1 MGISDDQLVNPGC
14 VSETLR
20 CAICTEIY
28 DDPVFSGGRPCQH
41 VFCRA
46 CIEKALQKRAR
57 CPSCRAPLPKARL
70 QPHLVM
76 RNLLDE
82 LLVYC
87 NAGCGWTG
95 RKDARPGH
103 ELVCPVKRLESVAKM
118 LSERDL
124 WLAERD
130 AEIALLRARVS
141 ERDKAIS
148 EQCKRI
154 ELQEK
159 QLAECRVRLD
169 LLAGRAVQKDAQI
182 VALQQVRH
190 AQHLKQALVAA
201 RRCVEAD
208 AVARFAELEA
218 EAAAQSADRARCKAS
233 LAARRAQML
242 RKSAQ
247 AARHEAG
254 LVDYVLGHHSD
265 FRSSELECSQS
276 SSSMQVFVR
285 ELTGRTLTLK
295 VDSVD
300 TIDAVKLMIQDRTG
314 IPPTCF
320 YLTYAGKNLADS
332 RLVSDYNISKDC
344 TLTMLMRLYSMRL
357 DSVSGGDRCDQEPM
371 TKRRR
376 ALI

>member
-1 MGISDDQLVNPGC
+1 
-14 VSETLR
+14 
-20 CAICTEIY
+20 
-28 DDPVFSGGRPCQH
+28 
-41 VFCRA
+41 
-46 CIEKALQKRAR
+46 
-57 CPSCRAPLPKARL
+57 
-70 QPHLVM
+70 LVM

-103 ELVCPVKRLESVAKM
+103 ELICPVKRLESVAKK
-118 LSERDL
+118 LSERVL

-148 EQCKRI
+148 EQCERI

-169 LLAGRAVQKDAQI
+169 LLAGSAVQKDARI
-182 VALQQVRH
+182 AALQQVRH
-190 AQHLKQALVAA
+190 VQHLKQALVAA

-208 AVARFAELEA
+208 AVAHLAELEA
-218 EAAAQSADRARCKAS
+218 EAAAQSADHARCKSS

-247 AARHEAG
+247 AARQEAG
-254 LVDYVLGHHSD
+254 LVDYVIGHRDD

-295 VDSVD
+295 VDSMD

-320 YLTYAGKNLADS
+320 YLTYAGKNLADG

-357 DSVSGGDRCDQEPM
+357 DSVSGGERCGQEPM

>member
-20 CAICTEIY
+20 CAICTEVY

-41 VFCRA
+41 VFCRP
-46 CIEKALQKRAR
+46 CIELALQKRAR

-103 ELVCPVKRLESVAKM
+103 ELICPVKRLESVAKM
-118 LSERDL
+118 LRERDL

-130 AEIALLRARVS
+130 AEIALLTARVS
-141 ERDKAIS
+141 ERAKAIS

-159 QLAECRVRLD
+159 QLAGCRVRLD
-169 LLAGRAVQKDAQI
+169 LLAGSAVQKDAQI
-182 VALQQVRH
+182 VALR
-190 AQHLKQALVAA
+190 QALVAA
-201 RRCVEAD
+201 RHCVEAD
-208 AVARFAELEA
+208 AVAHLAELEA
-218 EAAAQSADRARCKAS
+218 EAAAQSADRTRCKAS

-247 AARHEAG
+247 AERQEAG
-254 LVDYVLGHHSD
+254 LVDYVFGHHDD

-295 VDSVD
+295 VDSMD
-300 TIDAVKLMIQDRTG
+300 TIDAVKLMIQDKTG

-357 DSVSGGDRCDQEPM
+357 DSVSGGERCDQEPM

-376 ALI
+376 ALL

>member
-1 MGISDDQLVNPGC
+1 MDRTQ
-14 VSETLR
+14 
-20 CAICTEIY
+20 
-28 DDPVFSGGRPCQH
+28 GR
-41 VFCRA
+41 
-46 CIEKALQKRAR
+46 
-57 CPSCRAPLPKARL
+57 
-70 QPHLVM
+70 
-76 RNLLDE
+76 
-82 LLVYC
+82 
-87 NAGCGWTG
+87 
-95 RKDARPGH
+95 RPGH
-103 ELVCPVKRLESVAKM
+103 ELICPVKRLESVAKM
-118 LSERDL
+118 LRERDL

-130 AEIALLRARVS
+130 AEIALLTARVS

-159 QLAECRVRLD
+159 QLAGCRVRLD
-169 LLAGRAVQKDAQI
+169 LLAGSAVQKDAQI
-182 VALQQVRH
+182 GALRQVRH
-190 AQHLKQALVAA
+190 VQHLKQALVAA
-201 RRCVEAD
+201 RHCVEAD
-208 AVARFAELEA
+208 AVAHLAELEA
-218 EAAAQSADRARCKAS
+218 EAAAQSADRTRCKAS

-247 AARHEAG
+247 AERQEAG
-254 LVDYVLGHHSD
+254 LVDYVFGHHDD

-295 VDSVD
+295 VDSMD
-300 TIDAVKLMIQDRTG
+300 TIDAVKLMIQDKTG

-357 DSVSGGDRCDQEPM
+357 DSVSGGERCDQEPM

-376 ALI
+376 ALL